1 MKKTRI
7 IAITLLSLF
16 VIFAF
21 VGCAAY
27 KGKDK
32 TFTANGIEITA
43 TDRFTLVE
51 GEGKDFSLHSLSC
64 QIIFHYVGELSQ
76 NEIDEYID
84 AFVDE
89 LGKTMTIKSGPVY
102 ENDAYVIE
110 VESTE
115 DGTTVCLY
123 EMLIFNGEDAWLVS
137 FGCEESEYEA
147 HKPYITEWAKSIRF
161 VG

>member
-1 MKKTRI
+1 MKRTRI

-21 VGCAAY
+21 AGCAAY
-27 KGKDK
+27 KGKEK

-64 QIIFHYVGELSQ
+64 QIIFSNIGEIA
-76 NEIDEYID
+76 NDTIDEYID
-84 AFVDE
+84 TFVSE
-89 LGKTMTIKSGPVY
+89 LEKTMTIKSGPTY
-102 ENDAYVIE
+102 ENGAYIMELVT
-110 VESTE
+110 TE